1 MSNSVGWAFLL
12 VQVLFGEVCYITI
25 RFQYSEEIALRNQ
38 RVKRGFTHFGVIL
51 HLYKVTVRR

>member
-51 HLYKVTVRR
+51 HLYKV